1 MLKSI
6 NRYIINEYIKS
17 LFVVIA
23 VMLSICLLISLLD
36 EFNFFKSKKDLKFI
50 YFIIFAL
57 LKIPNVLINL
67 FPFVVLF
74 AGIVFY
80 LKIYNHN
87 EVISLRVMGYS
98 NIQIILIPA
107 LTSFVIGYLIIFLIV
122 PFSSSMLKYYE
133 ELRSDYNDTKNLVFV
148 NETGIWILDRNEK
161 EKNIIRIEKINKDFS
176 TINQITIYNYDVF
189 NNFIKRIDANDGII
203 SNKNWQLNKVY
214 IIAANNKNSGQ
225 SYLNS
230 YTYISNVNINEL
242 KNVFKNTETTSLLDI
257 NKEMLIL
264 EDKGYS
270 IVDLKIR
277 YQKLIS
283 LPIYL
288 LAMSILSG
296 LMIINLGKTSN
307 YLKYGSYGVIIS
319 VMIYFLNDLSI
330 TIAKSGIISVDFSVL
345 IPIFLIILIN
355 LVGITQVNAKYN
367 YFYTI
372 IWIFFFKSRY
382 CLFTTKRCL

>member
-23 VMLSICLLISLLD
+23 VMLSIILLINLLD

-50 YFIIFAL
+50 FFLIFTV

-67 FPFVVLF
+67 FPFIVLF

-107 LTSFVIGYLIIFLIV
+107 LTSFVIGYVIVFLIV
-122 PFSSSMLKYYE
+122 PFSSSMLRYYE
-133 ELRSDYNDTKNLVFV
+133 DLRSEYNETKNLVFV
-148 NETGIWILDRNEK
+148 NETGIWILDKNEK

-176 TINQITIYNYDVF
+176 VVSQITIYNYDAS
-189 NNFIKRIDANDGII
+189 NNFIRRIDATEGII
-203 SNKNWQLNKVY
+203 KDKNWLLNKVN
-214 IIAANNKNSGQ
+214 IISINKKNNKDN
-225 SYLNS
+225 YLNNYN
-230 YTYISNVNINEL
+230 YTSNVNISEL
-242 KNVFKNTETTSLLDI
+242 KNVYKNTETTSLLDI

-270 IVDLKIR
+270 TIDLRIR

-283 LPIYL
+283 FPIYL

-319 VMIYFLNDLSI
+319 IIIYFLNDLSI
-330 TIAKSGIISVDFSVL
+330 TIAKSGIISVDFSVW

-355 LVGITQVNAKYN
+355 LVGITQVNAK
-367 YFYTI
+367 
-372 IWIFFFKSRY
+372 
-382 CLFTTKRCL
+382 

>member
-23 VMLSICLLISLLD
+23 VMLSIILLINLLD

-50 YFIIFAL
+50 FFLIFTI

-67 FPFVVLF
+67 FPFIVLF
-74 AGIVFY
+74 GGIVFY

-107 LTSFVIGYLIIFLIV
+107 LTSFVIGYIIIFLIV
-122 PFSSSMLKYYE
+122 PFSSSMLRYYE
-133 ELRSDYNDTKNLVFV
+133 DLRSEYNDTKNLVFV
-148 NETGIWILDRNEK
+148 NETGIWVVDKNEK
-161 EKNIIRIEKINKDFS
+161 EKNIIRIEKISKDFS
-176 TINQITIYNYDVF
+176 VISQITIYNYDSS
-189 NNFIKRIDANDGII
+189 NNFIKRIDATEGFIKD
-203 SNKNWQLNKVY
+203 KNWQLNKVH
-214 IIAANNKNSGQ
+214 IISSNNKKNKENFFNN
-225 SYLNS
+225 YN
-230 YTYISNVNINEL
+230 YISNININEL
-242 KNVFKNTETTSLLDI
+242 KNVYKNTDTTSLLDI
-257 NKEMLIL
+257 SKEMSIL

-270 IVDLKIR
+270 TIDLRIR

-283 LPIYL
+283 FPIYL

-319 VMIYFLNDLSI
+319 IITYFLNDLSI
-330 TIAKSGIISVDFSVL
+330 TIAKSGIISVDFSVW

-355 LVGITQVNAKYN
+355 LVGITQVNAK
-367 YFYTI
+367 
-372 IWIFFFKSRY
+372 
-382 CLFTTKRCL
+382 

>member
-6 NRYIINEYIKS
+6 NRYIVKEYIKS

-23 VMLSICLLISLLD
+23 VMLSIILLINLLD

-50 YFIIFAL
+50 FFLIFTI

-67 FPFVVLF
+67 FPFIVLF
-74 AGIVFY
+74 GGIVFY

-87 EVISLRVMGYS
+87 EVISLRTMGYS
-98 NIQIILIPA
+98 NIQIILLPA
-107 LTSFVIGYLIIFLIV
+107 LTSFVVGYLIIFLIV

-133 ELRSDYNDTKNLVFV
+133 ELRSEYNDTKNLVFV
-148 NETGIWILDRNEK
+148 NETGIWILDKNEK
-161 EKNIIRIEKINKDFS
+161 EKNIIRIEKISKDFS
-176 TINQITIYNYDVF
+176 TINQVTIYNYDLS

-203 SNKNWQLNKVY
+203 NQKNWQLNKVY
-214 IIAANNKNSGQ
+214 IVSTNKKNNKEN
-225 SYLNS
+225 YLNS
-230 YTYISNVNINEL
+230 YNYTSNININEL
-242 KNVFKNTETTSLLDI
+242 KNVYKNTETTSLLDI

-270 IVDLKIR
+270 TIDLRIR

-283 LPIYL
+283 FPIYL

-319 VMIYFLNDLSI
+319 IIIYFLNDLSI
-330 TIAKSGIISVDFSVL
+330 TVAKSGIISVDFSVW

-355 LVGITQVNAKYN
+355 LIGITQVNAK
-367 YFYTI
+367 
-372 IWIFFFKSRY
+372 
-382 CLFTTKRCL
+382 

>member
-23 VMLSICLLISLLD
+23 VMLSIILLINLLD

-50 YFIIFAL
+50 FFIIFTI
-57 LKIPNVLINL
+57 LKVPNVLINL
-67 FPFVVLF
+67 FPFIVLF
-74 AGIVFY
+74 GGIVFY

-107 LTSFVIGYLIIFLIV
+107 LTSFVVGYVIVFLIV

-133 ELRSDYNDTKNLVFV
+133 ELRSEYNETKNLVFV
-148 NETGIWILDRNEK
+148 NETGIWILDKNEK

-176 TINQITIYNYDVF
+176 TLTRITIYNYDNS
-189 NNFIKRIDANDGII
+189 NNFIKRIDADEGII
-203 SNKNWQLNKVY
+203 IDKNWQLNKVH
-214 IIAANNKNSGQ
+214 IITANKKNNKDN
-225 SYLNS
+225 YLNNYS
-230 YTYISNVNINEL
+230 YTSNININEL
-242 KNVFKNTETTSLLDI
+242 RNVYKNTETTSLLDI

-270 IVDLKIR
+270 TIDLRIR

-283 LPIYL
+283 FPIYL

-296 LMIINLGKTSN
+296 LMIINLGKTAN
-307 YLKYGSYGVIIS
+307 YLKYGTYGVIIS
-319 VMIYFLNDLSI
+319 IIIYFLNDLSI
-330 TIAKSGIISVDFSVL
+330 TIAKSGIISVDFSVW

-355 LVGITQVNAKYN
+355 LVGITQVNAK
-367 YFYTI
+367 
-372 IWIFFFKSRY
+372 
-382 CLFTTKRCL
+382 

>member
-23 VMLSICLLISLLD
+23 VMLSIILLINLLD

-50 YFIIFAL
+50 FFLIFTV

-67 FPFVVLF
+67 FPFIVLF

-107 LTSFVIGYLIIFLIV
+107 LTSFVIGYVIVFLIV
-122 PFSSSMLKYYE
+122 PFSSSMLRYYE
-133 ELRSDYNDTKNLVFV
+133 DLRSEYNETKNLVFV
-148 NETGIWILDRNEK
+148 NETGIWILDKNEK

-176 TINQITIYNYDVF
+176 VMSQITIYNYDAS
-189 NNFIKRIDANDGII
+189 NNFIRRIDATEGTIKD
-203 SNKNWQLNKVY
+203 KNWLLNKVN
-214 IIAANNKNSGQ
+214 IISINKKNNKDN
-225 SYLNS
+225 YLNNYN
-230 YTYISNVNINEL
+230 YTSNVNISEL
-242 KNVFKNTETTSLLDI
+242 KNVYKNTETTSLLDI

-270 IVDLKIR
+270 TIDLRIR

-283 LPIYL
+283 FPIYL

-319 VMIYFLNDLSI
+319 IIIYFLNDLSI
-330 TIAKSGIISVDFSVL
+330 TIAKSGIISVDFFSVDTY
-345 IPIFLIILIN
+345 ISHNFN
-355 LVGITQVNAKYN
+355 KFSWN
-367 YFYTI
+367 Y
-372 IWIFFFKSRY
+372 SS
-382 CLFTTKRCL
+382 

>member
-23 VMLSICLLISLLD
+23 VMLSIILLINLLD

-50 YFIIFAL
+50 FFIIFTI

-67 FPFVVLF
+67 FPFIVLF
-74 AGIVFY
+74 GGIVFY

-107 LTSFVIGYLIIFLIV
+107 LTSFVIGYVIVFLIV
-122 PFSSSMLKYYE
+122 PFSSSMLRYYE
-133 ELRSDYNDTKNLVFV
+133 DLRSEYNETKNLVFV
-148 NETGIWILDRNEK
+148 NETGIWILDKNEK

-176 TINQITIYNYDVF
+176 VVSQITIYNYDAS
-189 NNFIKRIDANDGII
+189 NNFIRRIDATEGII
-203 SNKNWQLNKVY
+203 NDKNWLLNKVN
-214 IIAANNKNSGQ
+214 IISINKKNNKDN
-225 SYLNS
+225 YLNNYN
-230 YTYISNVNINEL
+230 YTSNVNISEL
-242 KNVFKNTETTSLLDI
+242 KNVYKNTETTSLLDI

-270 IVDLKIR
+270 TIDLRIR

-283 LPIYL
+283 FPIYL

-319 VMIYFLNDLSI
+319 IIIYFLNDLSI
-330 TIAKSGIISVDFSVL
+330 TIAKSGIISVDFSVW

-355 LVGITQVNAKYN
+355 LVGITQVNAK
-367 YFYTI
+367 
-372 IWIFFFKSRY
+372 
-382 CLFTTKRCL
+382 

>member
-23 VMLSICLLISLLD
+23 VMLSIILLINLLD
-36 EFNFFKSKKDLKFI
+36 EFSFFKSKKDLKFI
-50 YFIIFAL
+50 FFIIFTI

-67 FPFVVLF
+67 FPFIVLF
-74 AGIVFY
+74 GGIVFY

-107 LTSFVIGYLIIFLIV
+107 LTSFVIGYIIIFLIV
-122 PFSSSMLKYYE
+122 PFSSSMLRYYE
-133 ELRSDYNDTKNLVFV
+133 DLRSEYNETKNLVFV
-148 NETGIWILDRNEK
+148 NETGIWILDKNEK
-161 EKNIIRIEKINKDFS
+161 EKNIIRIEKISKNFS
-176 TINQITIYNYDVF
+176 VASQITIYNYDSS
-189 NNFIKRIDANDGII
+189 NNFIKRIDATEGFIKD
-203 SNKNWQLNKVY
+203 KNWQLNKVH
-214 IIAANNKNSGQ
+214 IISSNKKNNKEN
-225 SYLNS
+225 YLNN
-230 YTYISNVNINEL
+230 YNYISNVNINEL
-242 KNVFKNTETTSLLDI
+242 KNVYKNTDTTSLLDI
-257 NKEMLIL
+257 NKEMSIL

-270 IVDLKIR
+270 TIDLRIR

-283 LPIYL
+283 FPIYL

-307 YLKYGSYGVIIS
+307 YLKYGTYGVIIS
-319 VMIYFLNDLSI
+319 IIIYFLNDLSI
-330 TIAKSGIISVDFSVL
+330 TIAKSGIISVDFSVW

-355 LVGITQVNAKYN
+355 LVGITQVNAK
-367 YFYTI
+367 
-372 IWIFFFKSRY
+372 
-382 CLFTTKRCL
+382 

>member
-1 MLKSI
+1 MIKSI
-6 NRYIINEYIKS
+6 NKYIINEYIKS

-23 VMLSICLLISLLD
+23 VMLSIILVINLLD
-36 EFNFFKSKKDLKFI
+36 EFNFFKTKKDLKFI
-50 YFIIFAL
+50 FFVIFTI

-67 FPFVVLF
+67 FPFIVLF

-107 LTSFVIGYLIIFLIV
+107 LTSFVIGYIIVFLIV

-133 ELRSDYNDTKNLVFV
+133 DLRSEYNETKNLVFV
-148 NETGIWILDRNEK
+148 NETGIWILDKNEK

-176 TINQITIYNYDVF
+176 TVSQITIYNYDAS
-189 NNFIKRIDANDGII
+189 NNFIKRIDAAEGFIKDKNWLLNNVKII
-203 SNKNWQLNKVY
+203 SPNKK
-214 IIAANNKNSGQ
+214 NNKENN
-225 SYLNS
+225 LNNYN
-230 YTYISNVNINEL
+230 YTSNVNINEL
-242 KNVFKNTETTSLLDI
+242 KNIYKNAETTSLLDI

-270 IVDLKIR
+270 TIDLRIR

-283 LPIYL
+283 FPIYL

-319 VMIYFLNDLSI
+319 IIIYFLNDLSI
-330 TIAKSGIISVDFSVL
+330 TIAKSGIISVDFSVW

-355 LVGITQVNAKYN
+355 LVGITQVNAK
-367 YFYTI
+367 
-372 IWIFFFKSRY
+372 
-382 CLFTTKRCL
+382 

>member
-6 NRYIINEYIKS
+6 NRYIIKEYIKS

-23 VMLSICLLISLLD
+23 IMLSIILLINLLD

-50 YFIIFAL
+50 FFLIFTI

-67 FPFVVLF
+67 FPFIVLF
-74 AGIVFY
+74 GGIVFY

-87 EVISLRVMGYS
+87 EVISLRTMGYS

-107 LTSFVIGYLIIFLIV
+107 LTSFVVGYLIIFLIV

-133 ELRSDYNDTKNLVFV
+133 ELRSEYNDTKNLVFV
-148 NETGIWILDRNEK
+148 NETGIWILDKNEK
-161 EKNIIRIEKINKDFS
+161 EKNIIRIEKISKDFS
-176 TINQITIYNYDVF
+176 TINQITIYNYDIS
-189 NNFIKRIDANDGII
+189 NNFIKRIDASDGII
-203 SNKNWQLNKVY
+203 KEKNWQLNKVY
-214 IIAANNKNSGQ
+214 IVSTNKKNNKEN
-225 SYLNS
+225 YLNS
-230 YTYISNVNINEL
+230 YAYTSNININEL
-242 KNVFKNTETTSLLDI
+242 KNVYKNTETTSLLDI

-270 IVDLKIR
+270 TVDLRIR

-283 LPIYL
+283 FPIYL

-307 YLKYGSYGVIIS
+307 YLKYGIYGVIIS
-319 VMIYFLNDLSI
+319 IIIYFLNDLSI
-330 TIAKSGIISVDFSVL
+330 TVAKSGIISVDFSVW

-355 LVGITQVNAKYN
+355 LIGITQVNAK
-367 YFYTI
+367 
-372 IWIFFFKSRY
+372 
-382 CLFTTKRCL
+382 

>member
-23 VMLSICLLISLLD
+23 IMLSIILLINLLD

-50 YFIIFAL
+50 YFIIFTI
-57 LKIPNVLINL
+57 LKVPNVLINL
-67 FPFVVLF
+67 FPFIVLF
-74 AGIVFY
+74 GGIVFY

-107 LTSFVIGYLIIFLIV
+107 LTSFVIGYIIVFLIA
-122 PFSSSMLKYYE
+122 PFSSTLLKYYE
-133 ELRSDYNDTKNLVFV
+133 DLRSEYNETKNLVFV
-148 NETGIWILDRNEK
+148 NETGIWILDKSEK
-161 EKNIIRIEKINKDFS
+161 EKNIIRIEKISKDFS
-176 TINQITIYNYDVF
+176 TINQITIYNYDVS
-189 NNFIKRIDANDGII
+189 NNFIKRIDADEGVIKD
-203 SNKNWQLNKVY
+203 KNWQLNKVH
-214 IIAANNKNSGQ
+214 IITANKKNNKQN
-225 SYLNS
+225 YLNNYS
-230 YTYISNVNINEL
+230 YISNININEL
-242 KNVFKNTETTSLLDI
+242 KKVYKNTETTSLLDI

-270 IVDLKIR
+270 TIDLRIR

-283 LPIYL
+283 FPIYL

-307 YLKYGSYGVIIS
+307 YLKYGTYGVIIS
-319 VMIYFLNDLSI
+319 IIIYFLNDLSI
-330 TIAKSGIISVDFSVL
+330 TIAKSGIISVDFSVW

-355 LVGITQVNAKYN
+355 LVGITQVNAK
-367 YFYTI
+367 
-372 IWIFFFKSRY
+372 
-382 CLFTTKRCL
+382 

>member
-23 VMLSICLLISLLD
+23 VMVSIVFLINLLD

-50 YFIIFAL
+50 FFIIFTV

-67 FPFVVLF
+67 FPFIVLF
-74 AGIVFY
+74 GGIVFY

-107 LTSFVIGYLIIFLIV
+107 LTSFVIGYIIVFLIV
-122 PFSSSMLKYYE
+122 PFSSSMLRYYE
-133 ELRSDYNDTKNLVFV
+133 DLRSDYNETKNLVFV
-148 NETGIWILDRNEK
+148 NETGIWILDKNEN
-161 EKNIIRIEKINKDFS
+161 EKNIIRIEKISKDFS
-176 TINQITIYNYDVF
+176 IVNQITIYNYDSS
-189 NNFIKRIDANDGII
+189 NNFIKRIDAAEGFIKD
-203 SNKNWQLNKVY
+203 KNWQLNKVY
-214 IIAANNKNSGQ
+214 IISSNKKNNKENF
-225 SYLNS
+225 LNNYN
-230 YTYISNVNINEL
+230 YTSNININEL
-242 KNVFKNTETTSLLDI
+242 KNVYKNTDTTSLLDI
-257 NKEMLIL
+257 NKEMSIL

-270 IVDLKIR
+270 TIDLRIR

-283 LPIYL
+283 FPIYL

-319 VMIYFLNDLSI
+319 IIIYFLNDLSI
-330 TIAKSGIISVDFSVL
+330 TIAKSGIISVDFSVW

-355 LVGITQVNAKYN
+355 LVGITQVNAK
-367 YFYTI
+367 
-372 IWIFFFKSRY
+372 
-382 CLFTTKRCL
+382 

>member
-23 VMLSICLLISLLD
+23 VMLSIILLINLLD
-36 EFNFFKSKKDLKFI
+36 EFNFFKSKKDLKFML
-50 YFIIFAL
+50 FIIFTI

-67 FPFVVLF
+67 FPFIVLF

-107 LTSFVIGYLIIFLIV
+107 LTSFVIGYVIVFLIV
-122 PFSSSMLKYYE
+122 PFSSSMLRYYE
-133 ELRSDYNDTKNLVFV
+133 DLRSEYNETKNLVFV
-148 NETGIWILDRNEK
+148 NETGIWILDKNEK
-161 EKNIIRIEKINKDFS
+161 EKNIIRIEKINKDF
-176 TINQITIYNYDVF
+176 TIVNQITIYNYDVA
-189 NNFIKRIDANDGII
+189 NNFIRRIDATEGTIKD
-203 SNKNWQLNKVY
+203 KNWQLNKVN
-214 IIAANNKNSGQ
+214 IISANKKNNKEN
-225 SYLNS
+225 YLNNYN
-230 YTYISNVNINEL
+230 YTSNVNINEL
-242 KNVFKNTETTSLLDI
+242 KNVYKNTETTSLIDI

-270 IVDLKIR
+270 TVDLRIR

-283 LPIYL
+283 FPIYL

-319 VMIYFLNDLSI
+319 IIIYFLNDLSI
-330 TIAKSGIISVDFSVL
+330 TIAKSGIISVDFSVW

-355 LVGITQVNAKYN
+355 LVGITQVNAK
-367 YFYTI
+367 
-372 IWIFFFKSRY
+372 
-382 CLFTTKRCL
+382 

>member
-23 VMLSICLLISLLD
+23 VMLSIILLINLLD

-50 YFIIFAL
+50 FFLIFTV

-67 FPFVVLF
+67 FPFIVLF

-107 LTSFVIGYLIIFLIV
+107 LTSFVIGYVIVFLIV
-122 PFSSSMLKYYE
+122 PFSSSMLRYYE
-133 ELRSDYNDTKNLVFV
+133 DLRSEYNETKNLVFV
-148 NETGIWILDRNEK
+148 NETGIWILDKNEK

-176 TINQITIYNYDVF
+176 VASQITIYNYDAS
-189 NNFIKRIDANDGII
+189 NNFIKRIDATEGTIKD
-203 SNKNWQLNKVY
+203 KNWLLNKVN
-214 IIAANNKNSGQ
+214 IISINKKNNKDN
-225 SYLNS
+225 YLNNYN
-230 YTYISNVNINEL
+230 YTSNVNISEL
-242 KNVFKNTETTSLLDI
+242 KNVYKNTETTSLLDI
-257 NKEMLIL
+257 NKEILIL

-270 IVDLKIR
+270 TIDLRIR

-283 LPIYL
+283 FPIYL

-319 VMIYFLNDLSI
+319 IIIYFLNDLSI
-330 TIAKSGIISVDFSVL
+330 TIAKSGIISVDFSVW

-355 LVGITQVNAKYN
+355 LVGITQVNAK
-367 YFYTI
+367 
-372 IWIFFFKSRY
+372 
-382 CLFTTKRCL
+382 

>member
-23 VMLSICLLISLLD
+23 VMLSIILLINLLD

-50 YFIIFAL
+50 FFIIFTI
-57 LKIPNVLINL
+57 LKIPNLLINL
-67 FPFVVLF
+67 FPFIVLF
-74 AGIVFY
+74 GGIVFY

-107 LTSFVIGYLIIFLIV
+107 LTSFIIGYIIVFLIV
-122 PFSSSMLKYYE
+122 PFSSSMLRYYE
-133 ELRSDYNDTKNLVFV
+133 SLRSEYNETKNLVFV
-148 NETGIWILDRNEK
+148 NETGIWILDKNEK
-161 EKNIIRIEKINKDFS
+161 EKNIIRIEKISKDFS
-176 TINQITIYNYDVF
+176 VVNQITIYNYDSS
-189 NNFIKRIDANDGII
+189 NNFIQRIDATEGFIKD
-203 SNKNWQLNKVY
+203 KNWQLNKVY
-214 IIAANNKNSGQ
+214 IISTNKKNNKEN
-225 SYLNS
+225 YLNNYN
-230 YTYISNVNINEL
+230 YTSNVNISEL
-242 KNVFKNTETTSLLDI
+242 KNVYKNTDTTSLLDI
-257 NKEMLIL
+257 NKEMAIL

-270 IVDLKIR
+270 TIDLRIR

-283 LPIYL
+283 FPIYL

-330 TIAKSGIISVDFSVL
+330 TIAKSGIISVDFSVW

-355 LVGITQVNAKYN
+355 LVGITQVNAK
-367 YFYTI
+367 
-372 IWIFFFKSRY
+372 
-382 CLFTTKRCL
+382 

>member
-17 LFVVIA
+17 LFIVIA
-23 VMLSICLLISLLD
+23 VMLSIILLINLLD

-50 YFIIFAL
+50 FFIIFTI

-67 FPFVVLF
+67 FPFIVLF
-74 AGIVFY
+74 GGIVFY

-107 LTSFVIGYLIIFLIV
+107 LTSFVIGYIIVFLIV
-122 PFSSSMLKYYE
+122 PFSSSMLRSYE
-133 ELRSDYNDTKNLVFV
+133 DLRSEYNETKNLVFV
-148 NETGIWILDRNEK
+148 NETGIWILDKNEK
-161 EKNIIRIEKINKDFS
+161 EKNIIRIEKISKDFS
-176 TINQITIYNYDVF
+176 VASQITIYNYDSS
-189 NNFIKRIDANDGII
+189 NNFIKRIDATEGII
-203 SNKNWQLNKVY
+203 KDKNWQLNKVH
-214 IIAANNKNSGQ
+214 IISSNKKNNKENF
-225 SYLNS
+225 LNNYN
-230 YTYISNVNINEL
+230 YTSNININEL
-242 KNVFKNTETTSLLDI
+242 KNVYKNTDTTSLLDI
-257 NKEMLIL
+257 NKEMSIL

-270 IVDLKIR
+270 TIDLRIR

-283 LPIYL
+283 FPIYL

-319 VMIYFLNDLSI
+319 IIIYFLNDLSI
-330 TIAKSGIISVDFSVL
+330 TIAKSGIISVDFSVW

-355 LVGITQVNAKYN
+355 LVGITQVNAK
-367 YFYTI
+367 
-372 IWIFFFKSRY
+372 
-382 CLFTTKRCL
+382 

>member
-1 MLKSI
+1 MIKSI

-23 VMLSICLLISLLD
+23 VMLSIVLLINLLD

-50 YFIIFAL
+50 FFILFTI

-67 FPFVVLF
+67 FPFIVLF

-87 EVISLRVMGYS
+87 EVISLRIMGYS

-107 LTSFVIGYLIIFLIV
+107 LTSFVIGYIIVFLFS
-122 PFSSSMLKYYE
+122 PFSSSLLRYYE
-133 ELRSDYNDTKNLVFV
+133 ELRSEYNETKNLVFV
-148 NETGIWILDRNEK
+148 NETGIWILDKSDK
-161 EKNIIRIEKINKDFS
+161 EKNIIRIEKISKDFS
-176 TINQITIYNYDVF
+176 VVSQITIYNYDF
-189 NNFIKRIDANDGII
+189 SNNFIKRIDATEGII
-203 SNKNWQLNKVY
+203 NNKNWLLNKVR
-214 IIAANNKNSGQ
+214 IITANKKSNKEN
-225 SYLNS
+225 YLNNYN
-230 YTYISNVNINEL
+230 YTSNINISEL
-242 KNVFKNTETTSLLDI
+242 KNVYKNTETTSLLDI
-257 NKEMLIL
+257 NKEISIL

-270 IVDLKIR
+270 TIDLRIR

-283 LPIYL
+283 FPIYL

-319 VMIYFLNDLSI
+319 IIIYFLNDLSI
-330 TIAKSGIISVDFSVL
+330 TIAKSGIISVDFSVW

-355 LVGITQVNAKYN
+355 LVGITQVNAK
-367 YFYTI
+367 
-372 IWIFFFKSRY
+372 
-382 CLFTTKRCL
+382 

>member
-23 VMLSICLLISLLD
+23 VMLSIILLINLLD

-50 YFIIFAL
+50 FFIIFTI
-57 LKIPNVLINL
+57 LKIPNLLINL
-67 FPFVVLF
+67 FPFIVLF
-74 AGIVFY
+74 GGIVFY

-107 LTSFVIGYLIIFLIV
+107 LTSFIIGYIIVFLIV
-122 PFSSSMLKYYE
+122 PFSSSMLRYYE
-133 ELRSDYNDTKNLVFV
+133 SLRSEYNETKNLVFV
-148 NETGIWILDRNEK
+148 NETGIWILDKNEK
-161 EKNIIRIEKINKDFS
+161 EKNIIRIEKISKDFS
-176 TINQITIYNYDVF
+176 VVNQITIYNYDSS
-189 NNFIKRIDANDGII
+189 NNFIKRIDATEGFIKD
-203 SNKNWQLNKVY
+203 KNWQLNKVY
-214 IIAANNKNSGQ
+214 IISSNKKNNNEN
-225 SYLNS
+225 YLNNYN
-230 YTYISNVNINEL
+230 YTSNVNISEL
-242 KNVFKNTETTSLLDI
+242 KNVYKNTDTTSLLDI
-257 NKEMLIL
+257 NKEMAIL

-270 IVDLKIR
+270 TIDLRIR

-283 LPIYL
+283 FPIYL

-330 TIAKSGIISVDFSVL
+330 TIAKSGIISVDFSVW

-355 LVGITQVNAKYN
+355 LVGITQVNAK
-367 YFYTI
+367 
-372 IWIFFFKSRY
+372 
-382 CLFTTKRCL
+382 

>member
-23 VMLSICLLISLLD
+23 VMLSIILLINLLD

-50 YFIIFAL
+50 FFLIFTV

-67 FPFVVLF
+67 FPFIVLF

-107 LTSFVIGYLIIFLIV
+107 LTSFVIGYVIVFLIV
-122 PFSSSMLKYYE
+122 PFSSSMLRYYE
-133 ELRSDYNDTKNLVFV
+133 DLRSEYNETKNLVFV
-148 NETGIWILDRNEK
+148 NETGIWILDKNEK

-176 TINQITIYNYDVF
+176 VVSQITIYNYDAS
-189 NNFIKRIDANDGII
+189 NNFIRRIDAAEGTIKDKNWLLSKVNII
-203 SNKNWQLNKVY
+203 SINKK
-214 IIAANNKNSGQ
+214 NNKDN
-225 SYLNS
+225 YLNNYN
-230 YTYISNVNINEL
+230 YTSNVNISEL
-242 KNVFKNTETTSLLDI
+242 KNVYKNTETTSLLDI

-270 IVDLKIR
+270 TIDLRIR

-283 LPIYL
+283 FPIYL

-319 VMIYFLNDLSI
+319 IIIYFLNDLSI
-330 TIAKSGIISVDFSVL
+330 TIAKSGIISVDFSVW

-355 LVGITQVNAKYN
+355 LVGITQVNAK
-367 YFYTI
+367 
-372 IWIFFFKSRY
+372 
-382 CLFTTKRCL
+382 

>member
-23 VMLSICLLISLLD
+23 VMLSIILLINLLD

-50 YFIIFAL
+50 FFIIFTI

-67 FPFVVLF
+67 FPFIVLF
-74 AGIVFY
+74 GGIVFY

-107 LTSFVIGYLIIFLIV
+107 LTSFVIGYIIIFLIV
-122 PFSSSMLKYYE
+122 PFSSSMLRYYE
-133 ELRSDYNDTKNLVFV
+133 DLRSNYNETKNLVFV
-148 NETGIWILDRNEK
+148 NETGIWILDKNDK
-161 EKNIIRIEKINKDFS
+161 EKNIIRIEKISRDFS
-176 TINQITIYNYDVF
+176 AISQITIYNYDSS
-189 NNFIKRIDANDGII
+189 NNFIKRIDATDGFIKD
-203 SNKNWQLNKVY
+203 KNWQLNKVY
-214 IIAANNKNSGQ
+214 IVSSNKKNNKENF
-225 SYLNS
+225 LNN
-230 YTYISNVNINEL
+230 YNYISNVNISEL
-242 KNVFKNTETTSLLDI
+242 KNVYKNTDTTSLLDI
-257 NKEMLIL
+257 NKEMSIL

-270 IVDLKIR
+270 TIDLRIR

-283 LPIYL
+283 FPIYL

-307 YLKYGSYGVIIS
+307 YLKYGSYGVIMSII
-319 VMIYFLNDLSI
+319 IYFLNDLSI
-330 TIAKSGIISVDFSVL
+330 TIAKSGIISVDFSVW

-355 LVGITQVNAKYN
+355 LVGITQVNAK
-367 YFYTI
+367 
-372 IWIFFFKSRY
+372 
-382 CLFTTKRCL
+382 

>member
-17 LFVVIA
+17 LFIVIA
-23 VMLSICLLISLLD
+23 VMLSIILLINLLD

-50 YFIIFAL
+50 FFIIFTL
-57 LKIPNVLINL
+57 LKIPNVLVNL
-67 FPFVVLF
+67 FPFIVLF
-74 AGIVFY
+74 GGIVFY

-107 LTSFVIGYLIIFLIV
+107 LTSFVIGYLIVFLIV

-133 ELRSDYNDTKNLVFV
+133 ELRSEYNETKNLVFI
-148 NETGIWILDRNEK
+148 NETGIWILDKNDK
-161 EKNIIRIEKINKDFS
+161 EKNIIRIEKISKDFS
-176 TINQITIYNYDVF
+176 TVNEVTIYNYDF
-189 NNFIKRIDANDGII
+189 SNNFIKRIDANEGVIKD
-203 SNKNWQLNKVY
+203 KNWQLNKVH
-214 IIAANNKNSGQ
+214 IITANKKNNKEN
-225 SYLNS
+225 YLAN
-230 YTYISNVNINEL
+230 YNYMSNININEL
-242 KNVFKNTETTSLLDI
+242 RNVYKNTETTSLLDI

-270 IVDLKIR
+270 TIDLRIR

-283 LPIYL
+283 FPIYL

-319 VMIYFLNDLSI
+319 IIIYFLNDLSI
-330 TIAKSGIISVDFSVL
+330 TIAKSGIISVDFSVW

-355 LVGITQVNAKYN
+355 LVGITQVNAK
-367 YFYTI
+367 
-372 IWIFFFKSRY
+372 
-382 CLFTTKRCL
+382 

>member
-23 VMLSICLLISLLD
+23 VMLSIILLINLLD

-50 YFIIFAL
+50 FFIIFTI
-57 LKIPNVLINL
+57 LKIPNLLINL
-67 FPFVVLF
+67 FPFIVLF
-74 AGIVFY
+74 GGIVFY

-107 LTSFVIGYLIIFLIV
+107 LTSFIIGYIIVFLIV
-122 PFSSSMLKYYE
+122 PFSSSMLRYYE
-133 ELRSDYNDTKNLVFV
+133 SLRSEYNETKNLVFV
-148 NETGIWILDRNEK
+148 NETGIWILDKNEK
-161 EKNIIRIEKINKDFS
+161 EKNIIRIEKISKDFS
-176 TINQITIYNYDVF
+176 VVNQITIYNYDSS
-189 NNFIKRIDANDGII
+189 NNFIKRIDATEGFIKD
-203 SNKNWQLNKVY
+203 KNWQLNKVY
-214 IIAANNKNSGQ
+214 IISTNKKNNNEN
-225 SYLNS
+225 YLNNYN
-230 YTYISNVNINEL
+230 YTSNVNINEL
-242 KNVFKNTETTSLLDI
+242 KNVYKNTDTTSLLDI
-257 NKEMLIL
+257 NKEMMIL

-270 IVDLKIR
+270 TIDLRIR

-283 LPIYL
+283 FPIYL

-330 TIAKSGIISVDFSVL
+330 TIAKSGIISVDFSVW

-355 LVGITQVNAKYN
+355 LVGITQVNAK
-367 YFYTI
+367 
-372 IWIFFFKSRY
+372 
-382 CLFTTKRCL
+382 

>member
-6 NRYIINEYIKS
+6 NQYIIREYIKS

-23 VMLSICLLISLLD
+23 VMLSIILLINLLD
-36 EFNFFKSKKDLKFI
+36 EFNFFKSKKYLKFFF
-50 YFIIFAL
+50 FIIFTI

-67 FPFVVLF
+67 FPFIVLF

-107 LTSFVIGYLIIFLIV
+107 LTSFAIGYVIVFLIV

-133 ELRSDYNDTKNLVFV
+133 ELRSQYNETKNLVFV
-148 NETGIWILDRNEK
+148 NETGIWILDKNEK
-161 EKNIIRIEKINKDFS
+161 EKNIIRIEKISKDFS
-176 TINQITIYNYDVF
+176 TINQVTIYNYDLS
-189 NNFIKRIDANDGII
+189 NNFIKRIDANEGII
-203 SNKNWQLNKVY
+203 KDKNWQLNKVY
-214 IIAANNKNSGQ
+214 IVTANKKNNKEN
-225 SYLNS
+225 YLNLYN
-230 YTYISNVNINEL
+230 YTSNININEI
-242 KNVFKNTETTSLLDI
+242 KNVYKNTETTSLLNI

-270 IVDLKIR
+270 TIDLRIR

-283 LPIYL
+283 FPIYL
-288 LAMSILSG
+288 LAMSMLSG

-307 YLKYGSYGVIIS
+307 YLKYGTYGVLISII
-319 VMIYFLNDLSI
+319 IYFLNDLSI
-330 TIAKSGIISVDFSVL
+330 TIAKSGIISVDFSVW
-345 IPIFLIILIN
+345 IPIFLILLIN
-355 LVGITQVNAKYN
+355 LVGITQVNAK
-367 YFYTI
+367 
-372 IWIFFFKSRY
+372 
-382 CLFTTKRCL
+382 

>member
-23 VMLSICLLISLLD
+23 MMLAIILLINLLD
-36 EFNFFKSKKDLKFI
+36 EFNFFKSKKDVK
-50 YFIIFAL
+50 FIIFIIFTV

-67 FPFVVLF
+67 FPFIVLF

-107 LTSFVIGYLIIFLIV
+107 LTSFVIGYVIVFLIV
-122 PFSSSMLKYYE
+122 PFSSSMLRYYE
-133 ELRSDYNDTKNLVFV
+133 ELRYEYNETKNLVFI
-148 NETGIWILDRNEK
+148 NETGIWILDKNEK

-176 TINQITIYNYDVF
+176 TVNQVTIYNYDNS
-189 NNFIKRIDANDGII
+189 NNFIKRVDAEEGII
-203 SNKNWQLNKVY
+203 KDKNWQLNKVH
-214 IIAANNKNSGQ
+214 IISANKKNNKENYFNNY
-225 SYLNS
+225 SYA
-230 YTYISNVNINEL
+230 SNININEL
-242 KNVFKNTETTSLLDI
+242 KNVYKNTETTSLLDI
-257 NKEMLIL
+257 NKEMTIL
-264 EDKGYS
+264 DDKGYS
-270 IVDLKIR
+270 TVDLRIR

-283 LPIYL
+283 FPIYL

-307 YLKYGSYGVIIS
+307 YIKYGSYGVIIS
-319 VMIYFLNDLSI
+319 IIIYFLNDLSI
-330 TIAKSGIISVDFSVL
+330 TIAKSGIISVDFSVW

-355 LVGITQVNAKYN
+355 LVGITQVNAK
-367 YFYTI
+367 
-372 IWIFFFKSRY
+372 
-382 CLFTTKRCL
+382 

>member
-23 VMLSICLLISLLD
+23 VMLSIILLINLLD

-50 YFIIFAL
+50 YFIIFTI

-67 FPFVVLF
+67 FPFIVLF
-74 AGIVFY
+74 GGIVFY

-107 LTSFVIGYLIIFLIV
+107 LTSFIVGYMIIFLIV

-148 NETGIWILDRNEK
+148 NQTGIWILDKNEK
-161 EKNIIRIEKINKDFS
+161 EKNIIRIEKISKDFS
-176 TINQITIYNYDVF
+176 SIIEVTIYNYDNS
-189 NNFIKRIDANDGII
+189 NNFIKRIDAEDGII
-203 SNKNWQLNKVY
+203 KDKNWQLNKVY
-214 IIAANNKNSGQ
+214 IISANKKNNKEN
-225 SYLNS
+225 YVNN
-230 YTYISNVNINEL
+230 YTYKSNININEL
-242 KNVFKNTETTSLLDI
+242 KNIYKNTETTSLLDI

-270 IVDLKIR
+270 TTDLRIR

-283 LPIYL
+283 FPVYL

-319 VMIYFLNDLSI
+319 IIIYFLNDLSI
-330 TIAKSGIISVDFSVL
+330 TIAKSGIISVDFSVW

-355 LVGITQVNAKYN
+355 LVGITQVNAK
-367 YFYTI
+367 
-372 IWIFFFKSRY
+372 
-382 CLFTTKRCL
+382 

>member
-17 LFVVIA
+17 LFVVIG
-23 VMLSICLLISLLD
+23 VMLSIILLINLLD
-36 EFNFFKSKKDLKFI
+36 EFNFFKTKKDLKFTF
-50 YFIIFAL
+50 FIIFTI

-67 FPFVVLF
+67 FPFIVLF
-74 AGIVFY
+74 GGIVFY

-107 LTSFVIGYLIIFLIV
+107 LTSFVIGYIIVFLIV
-122 PFSSSMLKYYE
+122 PFSSSMLRYYE
-133 ELRSDYNDTKNLVFV
+133 SLRSEYNETKNLVFV
-148 NETGIWILDRNEK
+148 NQTGIWILDKNEK
-161 EKNIIRIEKINKDFS
+161 EKNIIRIEKISKDFS
-176 TINQITIYNYDVF
+176 VVSQITIYNYDSS
-189 NNFIKRIDANDGII
+189 NNFIKRIDASEGFIKD
-203 SNKNWQLNKVY
+203 KNWQLNKVH
-214 IIAANNKNSGQ
+214 IIFSNKKNNNEN
-225 SYLNS
+225 YLNNYN
-230 YTYISNVNINEL
+230 YTSNVNINEL
-242 KNVFKNTETTSLLDI
+242 KNVYKNTDTTSLFDI
-257 NKEMLIL
+257 NKEMSIL

-270 IVDLKIR
+270 TIELRIR

-283 LPIYL
+283 FPIYL

-307 YLKYGSYGVIIS
+307 YVKYGSYGVIIS

-330 TIAKSGIISVDFSVL
+330 TIAKSGIISVDFSVW

-355 LVGITQVNAKYN
+355 LVGITQVNAK
-367 YFYTI
+367 
-372 IWIFFFKSRY
+372 
-382 CLFTTKRCL
+382 